1 MNFADK
7 IISIF
12 SPGAAV
18 KRAQHRKA
26 LEIIERGFEGAAKGR
41 RTDGWR
47 SGSGSANT
55 ESEPALATLRNR
67 SRDLERNNPY
77 ARKSIKV
84 FSNNVIG
91 SGIRAKIDNPEA
103 AALWKLWAEKKKHCH
118 YNERLN
124 FYGIQ
129 RQVMKAV
136 VRDGECFVRKRR
148 VKNGSGVPIQLQV
161 CEADFIDSSK
171 TTAYNRGEGFTIQG
185 VEFDSRGKRVA
196 YWMYDQ
202 HPSDSFAGMSTRV
215 PASDVIHVY
224 SEDRPGQVRGI
235 PWFAA
240 IILRLRDL
248 DEYEDAILI
257 HQKIAAC
264 YTVFVT
270 DSSAASGITP
280 VDDDD
285 LPDRVE
291 PGRITKIGPG
301 QSISVATPP
310 AATGHTDFT
319 TTSLKAVAAGIG
331 ITYEAMTGDLSRVN
345 FSSGR
350 MGWLEFARE
359 SEDIQENIIIPQLCE
374 DVFDWFVDAA
384 SMLRLIREDVSAT
397 WTPPRREMI
406 DPVKETNG
414 INALIRNGLSSWSEQ
429 VRGQGYDPD
438 EVMSE
443 IVTEQGKWDKLGIK
457 LDCDPRLDYMAEPEP
472 LPAPAPDSE

>member
-1 MNFADK
+1 MNLSDRIVSF
-7 IISIF
+7 F
-12 SPGAAV
+12 NPAAGL
-18 KRAQHRKA
+18 RRLQHRKA
-26 LEIIERGFEGAAKGR
+26 LEIIERGFEGGGKGR
-41 RTDGWR
+41 RTDGWKTA
-47 SGSGSANT
+47 GGSANT
-55 ESEPALATLRNR
+55 VAENSLSTLRTR

-77 ARKSIKV
+77 AKKSIKV

-91 SGIRAKIDNPEA
+91 SGIRAKIDDQTA
-103 AALWKLWAEKKKHCH
+103 AKLWKKWAEKKKNCH
-118 YNERLN
+118 FNERLN

-148 VKNGSGVPIQLQV
+148 VNNASGVPIQLQV
-161 CEADFIDSSK
+161 CESDYIDSSK
-171 TTAYNRGEGFTIQG
+171 STPYTRGEAFTIQG

-196 YWMYDQ
+196 YWMYDR
-202 HPSDSFAGMSTRV
+202 HPSDTFAGFSVRV
-215 PASDVIHVY
+215 PASDVIHIY

-240 IILRLRDL
+240 IILRLRDI

-257 HQKIAAC
+257 HQKVAAC
-264 YTVFVT
+264 YTAFVT
-270 DSSAASGITP
+270 DTSPGHVISPG
-280 VDDDD
+280 DQDDD
-285 LPDRVE
+285 LPEVLE
-291 PGRITKIGPG
+291 PGRITKLAPG
-301 QSISVATPP
+301 QSVSITTPP

-319 TTSLKAVAAGIG
+319 ITSLKAVAAGIG
-331 ITYEAMTGDLSRVN
+331 VTYESMTGDLSRVN

-359 SEDIQENIIIPQLCE
+359 VEDIQENIIIPQLCE

-384 SMLRLIREDVSAT
+384 SMLRLVDENVTAT

-429 VRGQGYDPD
+429 VRSQGYDPD
-438 EVMSE
+438 EVLAE
-443 IVTEQGKWDKLGIK
+443 IKKEQEKWDENGIK
-457 LDCDPRLDYMAEPEP
+457 LDCDPRLDYAAEPETNT
-472 LPAPAPDSE
+472 ENE